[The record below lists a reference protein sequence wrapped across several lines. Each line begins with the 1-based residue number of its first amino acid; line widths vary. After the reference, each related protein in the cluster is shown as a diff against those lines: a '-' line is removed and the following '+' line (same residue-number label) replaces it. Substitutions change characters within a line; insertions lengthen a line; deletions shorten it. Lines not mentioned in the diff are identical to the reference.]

1 MVIQIKVLQLDL
13 AFEAA
18 DRDVVLPVE
27 EVQQFRVMGGKIK
40 GRMMDVDPFVLIKID
55 DVLHE
60 GLMEVV
66 LNLIDK
72 QIRPSSKRVGDP

>member
-18 DRDVVLPVE
+18 DVDVVLPVE

-40 GRMMDVDPFVLIKID
+40 GRMMGVDPFVLIKID

-60 GLMEVV
+60 GLMEMV